1 MNNKNTNKHS
11 FLSNINK
18 IRRFRFWNFAYGDNR
33 KKTTKNVLVAFFS
46 IVISL
51 LIALFI
57 TMIIY
62 GQGSLFYQIIA
73 EIFRAPFSGSFVKAT
88 IGSIAIFAVS
98 ALSFIFAQK
107 VGLFNIGIS
116 GQMLFAG
123 QIATIVGFA
132 LSQANVPIGLGQ
144 IVVIIMAMMSGAV
157 ISSII
162 GALKTYLNINEVI
175 TSILFNWIIYFAGT
189 YMIQVAATNGGYMA
203 DTGLTTSLLPAN
215 VSLNIF
221 QGNGS
226 AINGYWLPLLVIM
239 LVAIPVSVL
248 IINYSTFG
256 KKVSTTGLSTSAST
270 YAGINIQKKRMI
282 AMIISGLLAG
292 LLGAMIY
299 CGQTNQV
306 FVTIS
311 AKTIPSEGFNGISV
325 GLIAMTN
332 PIGVLPISLFFAMVD
347 NAKATIQSAHS
358 VDPAIADLMFGVV
371 VYGAAV
377 ISLIYYFKPWI
388 WLRKIVDGKK
398 NEAEY
403 RSYSHHLTNKL
414 EESWGAIYFTFDIYR
429 INKQITKL
437 NRKLDKYHQ
446 DKFAKNEYFVD
457 YVNSFSEIFDKYA
470 VNKVLP
476 KHLEKSFHRELSEL
490 NSKYRDK
497 LNVHEATKY
506 LLSLEKL
513 SKLYNDKQRLY
524 NSLDI
529 QTTFE
534 KYRIDINKLS
544 NKKYRNQ
551 CIGKIM
557 DICNDS
563 ILLIKYNYRS
573 TITVNKL
580 YSFDIKMI
588 KQRLKKFYKY
598 STVEVKK
605 DYLIQKNEISK
616 MPSLQE
622 RQVELAKLICNYE
635 LAISELKSEMHFRTK
650 LAETSYRDE
659 NEISVLFTKY
669 REDAYQVYYKYLEK
683 NQEISKRNHL
693 PKVIPYDKVCSQTS
707 NLSRELI
714 SKEMRVAKEY
724 GMDLNYVTKI
734 QQYKDKTAYKL
745 ASIEI
750 QRQSLN
756 AILDKKIEQ
765 IDIKGGGF

>member
-1 MNNKNTNKHS
+1 MNNNNAKRQS
-11 FLSNINK
+11 FLSNTSK
-18 IRRFRFWNFAYGDNR
+18 ISRFLFWNFVYGSNR
-33 KKTTKNVLVAFFS
+33 KKTSKNVLVAFFS
-46 IVISL
+46 IIISL
-51 LIALFI
+51 FLALFI

-73 EIFRAPFSGSFVKAT
+73 EIFSAPFSGSFIKAT
-88 IGSIAIFAVS
+88 IGSISIFAVS

-123 QIATIVGFA
+123 QIATIVGFP
-132 LSQANVPIGLGQ
+132 LTQANIPIGLGQ
-144 IVVIIMAMMSGAV
+144 ILVIIVAMMSGAV
-157 ISSII
+157 ISSTI

-203 DTGLTTSLLPAN
+203 DTGLTTYLLPEE

-221 QGNGS
+221 QGDGNP
-226 AINGYWLPLLVIM
+226 INGYWLPLLIIM
-239 LVAIPVSVL
+239 LVAIPVAVL

-282 AMIISGLLAG
+282 AMMISGLLAG

-299 CGQTNQV
+299 CGQTNQI

-311 AKTIPSEGFNGISV
+311 AKTIPTEGFNGISV

-332 PIGVLPISLFFAMVD
+332 PIGVLPISLFFAMVE
-347 NAKATIQSAHS
+347 NAKATIQSTYS
-358 VDPAIADLMFGVV
+358 VDPAISDLMFGVI
-371 VYGAAV
+371 VYGAAA

-388 WLRKIVDGKK
+388 WLRKVVDGKK
-398 NEAEY
+398 NEVDY
-403 RSYSHHLTNKL
+403 NSYSHHLTNKL
-414 EESWGAIYFTFDIYR
+414 EESQAAIYLTIDIYQ
-429 INKQITKL
+429 INKQIQKL
-437 NRKLDKYHQ
+437 NKKLDKFHQ
-446 DKFAKNEYFVD
+446 DEFAKNKYFVD
-457 YVNSFSEIFDKYA
+457 YVNKYSEIFNKYE
-470 VNKVLP
+470 VNKALP
-476 KHLEKSFHRELSEL
+476 KYFQKTFYQELATL
-490 NSKYRDK
+490 NNKYRDK
-497 LNVHEATKY
+497 LNVHEATIY
-506 LLSLEKL
+506 FLNLEKL
-513 SKLYNDKQRLY
+513 EKLYDDKQRLY

-529 QTTFE
+529 QTTFQ
-534 KYRIDINKLS
+534 KYHIDINKLS

-551 CIGKIM
+551 CIWNIM

-563 ILLIKYNYRS
+563 ILLIKNNYRS

-588 KQRLKKFYKY
+588 KQRLRKFYK
-598 STVEVKK
+598 SKMIEIKK
-605 DYLIQKNEISK
+605 ECLIQKNEITK
-616 MPSLQE
+616 ITSLQE
-622 RQVELAKLICNYE
+622 RKVELAKLRCTYE
-635 LAISELKSEMHFRTK
+635 LAISELKSEMHFRAK

-659 NEISVLFTKY
+659 NEISNLFVKY
-669 REDAYQVYYKYLEK
+669 REDAYEVYYKYLDK
-683 NQEISKRNHL
+683 NQIVSKHKRL
-693 PKVIPYDKVCSQTS
+693 PKILPYDKVCSQTL

-734 QQYKDKTAYKL
+734 QEYKNKTAYKL

-750 QRQSLN
+750 KRCFLN

-765 IDIKGGGF
+765 FDIKGGGF